1 MARARALP
9 GVLDVLVSGPG
20 GPARLVEEEAN
31 HVSIRRN

>member
-20 GPARLVEEEAN
+20 GPARLIEE
-31 HVSIRRN
+31 HLRNGQER